1 MEWTMQGYTVALGYF
16 VFPVIFSGIIGY
28 IFLKNS
34 SAMSA
39 AIAIIIIFTTLSMT
53 GWIAGVPLLALFFQ
67 VVVALAITGLVLYM
81 LTRRRG
87 V

>member
-1 MEWTMQGYTVALGYF
+1 MQGYTIAIGYF
-16 VFPVIFSGIIGY
+16 LYPVIFSGIIGY

-34 SAMSA
+34 SAASA
-39 AIAIIIIFTTLSMT
+39 AVAIIIIFTTLSMT
-53 GWIAGVPLLALFFQ
+53 GWIAGVPVLALFFQ
-67 VVVALAITGLVLYM
+67 VVVSLAITGLVLYM